1 MINDLLKGVAEAVKN
16 EFGDEY
22 GIYTNTTEQGL
33 TEPCFFISV
42 LKPEIKQ
49 VLGNRY
55 FLNSP
60 VSVQFLSKNNND
72 FINDIGSRLFDCLE
86 LITVSGDLI
95 RGTSMSY
102 SISDGILIFN
112 VSYGFYFFKN
122 KQTEEVMENMKQ
134 KTEV

>member
-1 MINDLLKGVAEAVKN
+1 MINDILKGVAEAVKN

-60 VSVQFLSKNNND
+60 ISVQFLSKNNND

>member
-1 MINDLLKGVAEAVKN
+1 MINDILKGVAEAVNN

-22 GIYTNTTEQGL
+22 GIYTSTTEQGL

-42 LKPEIKQ
+42 LNPEIKQ

-72 FINDIGSRLFDCLE
+72 FINDIGSRIFNCLE
-86 LITVSGDLI
+86 LITVSGDLT

-102 SISDGILIFN
+102 SINDGILTFN

>member
-1 MINDLLKGVAEAVKN
+1 MINDILKGVAEAVKN

>member
-1 MINDLLKGVAEAVKN
+1 MINDILKGVAEAVKN

-122 KQTEEVMENMKQ
+122 KQIEEVMENMKQ

>member
-1 MINDLLKGVAEAVKN
+1 MINDILKGVAEAVKN

-22 GIYTNTTEQGL
+22 GIYTNTAEQGL
-33 TEPCFFISV
+33 NEPCFFISV
-42 LKPEIKQ
+42 LNPEIKQ

>member
-1 MINDLLKGVAEAVKN
+1 MINDILKGVAEAVKN

-22 GIYTNTTEQGL
+22 GIYTSTTEQGL

-42 LKPEIKQ
+42 LNPEIKQ

-72 FINDIGSRLFDCLE
+72 FINDIGSRLFNCLE
-86 LITVSGDLI
+86 LITVSGDLT

-102 SISDGILIFN
+102 SINDGILTFN

-134 KTEV
+134 KMEV

>member
-1 MINDLLKGVAEAVKN
+1 MINDILKGVAEAVKN

-22 GIYTNTTEQGL
+22 GIYTNTAEQGL
-33 TEPCFFISV
+33 NEPCSV

>member
-1 MINDLLKGVAEAVKN
+1 MINDILKGVAEAVKN

-22 GIYTNTTEQGL
+22 GIYTNTAEQGL
-33 TEPCFFISV
+33 NEPCFFISV